1 MGLTFS
7 KPDRLAP
14 GERMDGFRCG
24 DPIVDAWAATHAS
37 RARERG
43 TAIVYV
49 TRCGDDIAGFYSL
62 SVHSVARKEVS
73 GGWFRRNAPS
83 QVLAIL
89 LGMLGVYERYQG
101 MGMALNFCAMLS

>member
-7 KPDRLAP
+7 KPDCLAP
-14 GERMDGFRCG
+14 GEGMGGFRCG

-62 SVHSVARKEVS
+62 SAHSVAREEVS
-73 GGWFRRNAPS
+73 GGWFWRNAPS
-83 QVLAIL
+83 QVPAIL
-89 LGMLGVYERYQG
+89 LGMLGETSAIR
-101 MGMALNFCAMLS
+101 AWAWAPNFCAMRS